1 MGRTGTLW
9 AHEQLGVAPDVMTV
23 AKGLGGGL
31 PIGAC
36 VANPES
42 AGVLE
47 PGDHGSTF
55 AGGPVIA
62 AAANAVLDVLTE
74 PGFLETVTGRG
85 ERLADGPSR
94 ARPRAARPR
103 PDDRLRPARGAPRL
117 ARRLLLDQRLVVH
130 ATGPETDPHAAAA
143 DCVRGRGRRGRA
155 PAGRGAS
162 LGCRSRWPKTA
173 AR

>member
-1 MGRTGTLW
+1 
-9 AHEQLGVAPDVMTV
+9 MTV

-36 VANPES
+36 VTNPDS
-42 AGVLE
+42 AAVLE

-74 PGFLETVTGRG
+74 PGFLGTVAGLGRQ
-85 ERLADGPSR
+85 LAAGLR
-94 ARPRAARPR
+94 ELGLEPRGLGLMVGFDL
-103 PDDRLRPARGAPRL
+103 PDAPGV

-130 ATGPETDPHAAAA
+130 ATGPETIRMLPPLTVSEQEVDEA
-143 DCVRGRGRRGRA
+143 VRRL
-155 PAGRGAS
+155 GAE
-162 LGCRSRWPKTA
+162 LH
-173 AR
+173 